1 MKPTKRSE
9 GLALPI
15 LVALTLA
22 VTLGANGEKANAQQ
36 VMFLVRNAETDPAGK
51 TLTEMGRRRTKAL
64 AHQLMDAGIDV
75 IYTFGAASL
84 QRTAEPIAKALN
96 IKTIILTSRVGELDN
111 LVRRLR
117 TEHMDQRVF
126 IVSGTVALRNIL
138 KAFGLSPSQYS
149 WKVRTDNLLV
159 IVPSGRKEPLVIRTR
174 W

>member
-1 MKPTKRSE
+1 METTMRRE

-15 LVALTLA
+15 LVALALTMA
-22 VTLGANGEKANAQQ
+22 LGANGAKANAQQ
-36 VMFLVRNAETDPAGK
+36 VMFLVRAAEADPAGK
-51 TLTEMGRRRTKAL
+51 ALTDVGRRRVKAL

-75 IYTFGAASL
+75 IYTFDGPAL
-84 QRTAEPIAKALN
+84 QQTVEPIAKALN
-96 IKTIILTSRVGELDN
+96 IKSNILEHRLEVRDD

-126 IVSGTVALRNIL
+126 IVTGPGFFRQIL
-138 KAFGLSPSQYS
+138 KAFGLSQYS

-159 IVPSGRKEPLVIRTR
+159 IVPRGRKEPLLIRTR

>member
-1 MKPTKRSE
+1 MEPTMRSE

-22 VTLGANGEKANAQQ
+22 VTLVADGAKANAQQ
-36 VMFLVRNAETDPAGK
+36 VMFLVGAAEADPARK
-51 TLTEMGRRRTKAL
+51 ALTEVGRRRVKAL

-75 IYTFGAASL
+75 IYTFDGLAL

-96 IKTIILTSRVGELDN
+96 IKSNILAHRLEVRND
-111 LVRRLR
+111 LVRRLP

-126 IVSGTVALRNIL
+126 IGVGTGSLRHIL
-138 KAFGLSPSQYS
+138 KAFGLSQYN
-149 WKVRTDNLLV
+149 WKVRTDALLV
-159 IVPSGRKEPLVIRTR
+159 IVPRGREEPLGIRMR